1 MSISQ
6 QLQKLKG
13 GLKASD
19 RMPVVFLGHG
29 SPMNAIEDNP
39 YARSWARLG
48 QTLPRP
54 QAILVVSAHWMTKGS
69 TLVNVTARPET
80 IHDFYGFP
88 QELFQQQ
95 YPAPGA
101 PGLAAEVVSILASH
115 HAEGD
120 DTWGL
125 DHGAWSV
132 LKFLYPGADVPV
144 FQLSIDMRADLPEHV
159 AIGEALRGLRNRGVL
174 ILGSGNVVHNLR
186 AVRWGGGPAHDWA
199 EAFDAF
205 FADRLGQGDIAALSD
220 RAGMGQ
226 LFRMAHPSFD
236 HYLPALTVAGAAD
249 AKDRLIFMNDSI
261 DLGSVSMRS
270 FIYY

>member
-6 QLQKLKG
+6 QLQKLKD
-13 GLKASD
+13 GLRASD

-29 SPMNAIEDNP
+29 SPMNAIEDNA
-39 YARSWARLG
+39 YSRSWAALG
-48 QTLPRP
+48 RTLPRP
-54 QAILVVSAHWMTKGS
+54 QAILVVSAHWMTRGS
-69 TLVNVTARPET
+69 TLVNVQARPGT

-88 QELFQQQ
+88 QELFEQQ

-101 PGLAAEVVSILASH
+101 PELASEVVTLLASH

-120 DTWGL
+120 ETWGL

-144 FQLSIDMRADLPEHV
+144 FQLSIDMAADLPQHV
-159 AIGEALRGLRNRGVL
+159 EIGRALAELRHRGVL

-186 AVRWGGGPAHDWA
+186 AVRWGGGGAHDWA
-199 EAFDAF
+199 EEFDTL
-205 FADRLGQGDIAALSD
+205 FAERLGAGDIATLADRGKLGKLLSV
-220 RAGMGQ
+220 
-226 LFRMAHPSFD
+226 AHPSID
-236 HYLPALTVAGAAD
+236 HYLPSLTVAGASD
-249 AKDRLIFMNDSI
+249 ERDTLLFMNDSI
-261 DLGSVSMRS
+261 DLGSISMRS

>member
-6 QLQKLKG
+6 QLQKLKD

-48 QTLPRP
+48 QALPRP
-54 QAILVVSAHWMTKGS
+54 QAILVVSAHWMTRGS
-69 TLVNVTARPET
+69 TLVNVTRRPET

-88 QELFQQQ
+88 QELFEER

-101 PGLAAEVVSILASH
+101 PDVAAEVVSILASH

-120 DTWGL
+120 ETWGL

-132 LKFLYPGADVPV
+132 LKFLYPEADVPV
-144 FQLSIDMRADLPEHV
+144 FQLSMFWLNFV
-159 AIGEALRGLRNRGVL
+159 APLNIELMSVTLLVSQMPSSL
-174 ILGSGNVVHNLR
+174 
-186 AVRWGGGPAHDWA
+186 
-199 EAFDAF
+199 
-205 FADRLGQGDIAALSD
+205 DRMS
-220 RAGMGQ
+220 
-226 LFRMAHPSFD
+226 PSK
-236 HYLPALTVAGAAD
+236 LCA
-249 AKDRLIFMNDSI
+249 S
-261 DLGSVSMRS
+261 
-270 FIYY
+270 